1 MDFLGLGNLIG
12 RQADSGFGVATCSV
26 SRSLG
31 GPVTS
36 NIKLTVS
43 DGQAVNVSG
52 WASTDLNYANVAR
65 DTFGGDLASACPAYL
80 KVGTSEWFGTLTGL
94 DQSQSGV
101 YEYVILLSAVAA
113 LAVTIAIISQGI
125 LIARKGVRNTTEDT
139 GDDPVTWHED
149 RNGRPYFILKRRF
162 GDDFDNFYQ

>member
-1 MDFLGLGNLIG
+1 MDYLGLGNLIG

-36 NIKLTVS
+36 NIQLTVS

-52 WASTDLNYANVAR
+52 WASSDLNYANVAR

-80 KVGTSEWFGTLTGL
+80 KVGTSEWFGVLTDLQQGET
-94 DQSQSGV
+94 GV
-101 YEYVILLSAVAA
+101 FEYVALMTAVAA
-113 LAVTIAIISQGI
+113 LAIFIAIVVQGV
-125 LIARKGVRNTTEDT
+125 LIARKAVTNTTEDT

-149 RNGRPYFILKRRF
+149 RNGRPYFIVKRRF
-162 GDDFDNFYQ
+162 SDDYENYYN

>member
-36 NIKLTVS
+36 NIQLTVS
-43 DGQAVNVSG
+43 DGQAVSVSG
-52 WASTDLNYANVAR
+52 WASSDLNYANVAR

-80 KVGTSEWFGTLTGL
+80 KVGTSEWFGVLTDLQQGET
-94 DQSQSGV
+94 GV
-101 YEYVILLSAVAA
+101 FEYVALMTAVAA
-113 LAVTIAIISQGI
+113 LAIFIAIVVQGV
-125 LIARKGVRNTTEDT
+125 LIARKAVRNTTEDT

-149 RNGRPYFILKRRF
+149 RNGRPYFIVKRRF
-162 GDDFDNFYQ
+162 SDDHENYYN